1 MKKLYTASKNKTR
14 SWLCLRSWSPYCQI
28 QAYIEETRENTRPF
42 KFNLNQIPYDY
53 IVEMRNK
60 FKALDLID
68 IVPEELWTEVCDTV
82 KEAVLKTIPRKRNIK
97 SQNGCLRRPYK

>member
-1 MKKLYTASKNKTR
+1 
-14 SWLCLRSWSPYCQI
+14 
-28 QAYIEETRENTRPF
+28 
-42 KFNLNQIPYDY
+42 
-53 IVEMRNK
+53 MRNK

-97 SQNGCLRRPYK
+97 RQNGCLRRPYK